1 MTEQRMKLEAL
12 DLARR
17 WKRRV
22 VSKWRH
28 RTWIPAW
35 TSPEEQSYL
44 TNYAARA
51 YTGAGEIIDL
61 GCLLGA
67 TTMALAKG
75 LQSNGSVLSK
85 AGRIHAYDRFQWEE
99 VFRMLPG
106 GFARQYEPGESFR
119 GEFESRTSKFAEFIK
134 SYPGDIAEI
143 GWHGD
148 LIEFLLVDANKSWE
162 LCEFI
167 GKGFYPHLLAGSSYI
182 FEQDFKHY
190 YTPWVHI
197 LGYRL
202 RPVLLPYCEMAG
214 TCSMVF
220 KPIKSIDPATVPS
233 VEEMKGVSTEELDE
247 VYEHSLSLVRNGSA
261 WERANVMASKV
272 MFYIHQD
279 RMAEAREVFDAVK
292 AKGFTVDS
300 DLKVCGRLLAGA
312 PTQ

>member
-1 MTEQRMKLEAL
+1 MMGQRMKLEVL

-17 WKRRV
+17 WKRRIV
-22 VSKWRH
+22 TKWRQ

-35 TSPEEQSYL
+35 TSPEEQGYL
-44 TNYAARA
+44 TKYAARD
-51 YTGAGEIIDL
+51 YTGTGEIIDL

-67 TTMALAKG
+67 TTIALARG
-75 LQSNGSVLSK
+75 LQVNGSVSNK

-99 VFRMLPG
+99 VFGTLPG
-106 GFARQYEPGESFR
+106 GFARRYEPGESFL
-119 GEFESRTSKFAEFIK
+119 GEFEARISKLARFIK
-134 SYPGDIAEI
+134 SYPGDITEI
-143 GWHGD
+143 GWRGD
-148 LIEFLLVDANKSWE
+148 PIEFLLVDANKSWA

-167 GKGFYPHLLAGSSYI
+167 GRRFYPHLLAGSSYI

-202 RPVLLPYCEMAG
+202 RSVLLPYCEMAG

-220 KPIKSIDPATVPS
+220 KPTKAIDPAMVPS
-233 VEEMKGVSTEELDE
+233 VEEMKAVSPEELDE
-247 VYEHSLSLVRNGSA
+247 VFDLSLSLVRSGST

-292 AKGFTVDS
+292 AKGFTIDS
-300 DLKVCGRLLAGA
+300 DLNVCGRLLAEES
-312 PTQ
+312 TQ